1 MGFQEGNQGCWA
13 STKLW
18 SHWTLFIFHDTVLDW
33 VWDLPLGLHAEVH
46 GHGQARVCVS
56 VNPITQDGRVCTWQ
70 VFRISLWGH
79 FFSLTCDPAHPW
91 RLPTQ
96 KLKVGVERD
105 CVILIW
111 GQSRAS
117 GLAGSDRDAQ
127 PPVPTRGI
135 GTQGLTLGREH
146 GSSTHLKGLGKWSL
160 LIRLINRSRLST
172 RLWVPWH
179 LGCSFT
185 LFCLGSN
192 STQKLHKCLL
202 NWNKV
207 EGWQNGH
214 SNTQGFY

>member
-1 MGFQEGNQGCWA
+1 MGSQEGHQGCWA
-13 STKLW
+13 STKLR
-18 SHWTLFIFHDTVLDW
+18 SHWTLYLSRYGLRLSLGFASWSARWSTRSWTSLSVCFCQSHDTGW
-33 VWDLPLGLHAEVH
+33 VCMHV
-46 GHGQARVCVS
+46 
-56 VNPITQDGRVCTWQ
+56 Q

-79 FFSLTCDPAHPW
+79 FFSLKCDPAHPW
-91 RLPTQ
+91 RLPTR
-96 KLKVGVERD
+96 KLKVEVERD

-111 GQSRAS
+111 GQSWAS

-127 PPVPTRGI
+127 PPVPTCGI

-146 GSSTHLKGLGKWSL
+146 GSSTLLKGLGKWSL
-160 LIRLINRSRLST
+160 LIRLINRSSLST
-172 RLWVPWH
+172 MLWVPWH

-192 STQKLHKCLL
+192 SMQKIHKCLL